1 MQNEAKAL
9 ADARQE
15 FEEFSAA
22 YAERKREFEE
32 SISPLTKGLAEAK
45 EAVSSAEEALRAAG
59 LAHYEAHP
67 DSKKLPFGLGVRV
80 TTALVYD
87 ADTAFAWAQEH
98 KMALSLD
105 KRAFEKIA
113 KASPPE
119 FVTVEEVPTV
129 TIPTDTAK
137 LLQENE

>member
-9 ADARQE
+9 ADARTE
-15 FEEFSAA
+15 YEELASIFASQ
-22 YAERKREFEE
+22 KRDWEE
-32 SISPLTKGLAEAK
+32 SVAELAGHVADAK
-45 EAVSSAEEALRAAG
+45 SKMQAAEDALRTAG

-67 DSKKLPFGLGVRV
+67 ESKKLPFGLGVRV
-80 TTALVYD
+80 TQSLVYD
-87 ADTAFAWAQEH
+87 ADTAFQWAQEH

-105 KRAFEKIA
+105 KRAFETIA
-113 KASPPE
+113 KVSPPE

-137 LLQENE
+137 LLSG